1 MEPYPYHYSHRNK
14 PESIDPN
21 FHMMLD
27 ELQRME
33 ARLGE
38 KIEGCCSN
46 LEKYVE
52 DVDQRA
58 KERFIS
64 LEMACAEVDAE
75 RAATDKQVGDMKLEV
90 SHHNHFLEQEN
101 LANS

>member
-1 MEPYPYHYSHRNK
+1 
-14 PESIDPN
+14 
-21 FHMMLD
+21 
-27 ELQRME
+27 
-33 ARLGE
+33 
-38 KIEGCCSN
+38 
-46 LEKYVE
+46 VE

-90 SHHNHFLEQEN
+90 SHHNHFLEREN